1 MSIEVKVPSVG
12 ESITSGIL
20 GSWKQDPGSYVK
32 KGDVLFEIETDK
44 VTSEVV
50 AEESGTLEQLV
61 GEGDEVEIGQVVAK
75 IDETAQAPEKE
86 ESDNG
91 DSSEAKKEKS
101 GDQDSQTK
109 GSGESSSDKRESSSR
124 KKKSDSFSSPSEE
137 QDFNQSPAVR
147 KLAVEKNIDLKNVEG
162 SGKGGRILKEDVMR
176 AAQGGSKDSSGKDKE
191 SAGGKK
197 EGEENRTTRK
207 RMSALRRKVAQRL
220 VSAQHQAAMLT
231 TFNEVDMSNVLT
243 LRKKFQDRFVEKHGI
258 KLGFMSFFVEASIY
272 ALKEVPGLNARLEG
286 NDIVQNHFYDIGIA
300 ISTAKGLM
308 VPVLRDADRLG
319 MAGIEQEIV
328 NYAGKAKE
336 GKIAISDLEGGV
348 FTITNGGIFGSML
361 STPIL
366 NPPQSGILGMHTIQE
381 RPVAVDGRVEIR
393 PMMYLALTY
402 DHRIVDGK
410 EAVTFLVRV
419 KEFIEQ
425 PALMGLELH

>member
-1 MSIEVKVPSVG
+1 MAIEVKVPSVG

-20 GSWKQDPGSYVK
+20 GSWKQSPGSYVK

-50 AEESGTLEQLV
+50 AEEAGTIRQLV
-61 GEGDEVEIGQVVAK
+61 EEGDEVEIGQVVAI
-75 IDETAQAPEKE
+75 IDETAEAPKQD
-86 ESDNG
+86 ESEHPKSKNKDSGGNG
-91 DSSEAKKEKS
+91 K
-101 GDQDSQTK
+101 K
-109 GSGESSSDKRESSSR
+109 GSGQSSAKQPQSTSQPNQADTSSTSANQP
-124 KKKSDSFSSPSEE
+124 D
-137 QDFNQSPAVR
+137 DDQSPAVR
-147 KLAVEKNIDLKNVEG
+147 KLAVENNIDLKKLEG
-162 SGKGGRILKEDVMR
+162 SGKGGRILKEDVLR
-176 AAQGGSKDSSGKDKE
+176 ASQ
-191 SAGGKK
+191 AGNGTPGQKQASNS
-197 EGEENRTTRK
+197 EQNEEAENRTTRK

-220 VSAQHQAAMLT
+220 VSAQLQSAMLT
-231 TFNEVDMSNVLT
+231 TFNEVDMSNVLAI
-243 LRKKFQDRFVEKHGI
+243 RKKFQDRFVEKHAI

-286 NDIVQNHFYDIGIA
+286 NDIIQNHFYDIGIA
-300 ISTAKGLM
+300 LSTPKGLM
-308 VPVLRDADRLG
+308 VPVLRHADRLG

-328 NYAGKAKE
+328 NYAGKAKD
-336 GKIAISDLEGGV
+336 GKMSISDLEGGV

-381 RPVAVDGRVEIR
+381 RPVAVEGRVEIR

-410 EAVTFLVRV
+410 EAVTFLVRI

-425 PALMGLELH
+425 PALMGLDLH